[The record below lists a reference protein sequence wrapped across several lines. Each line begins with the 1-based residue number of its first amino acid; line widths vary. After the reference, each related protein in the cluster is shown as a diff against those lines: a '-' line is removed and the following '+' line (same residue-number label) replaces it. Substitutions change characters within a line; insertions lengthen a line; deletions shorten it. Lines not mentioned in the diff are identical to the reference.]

1 MQTQWSTG
9 ANDGHRSDGV
19 GGGPTSAGPEVA
31 DVVVAGEAT
40 GEVTPTPVASAH
52 VAAAHVAAD
61 HVVAAP
67 VGEPAAGG
75 AGGDDVEREAPSDGT
90 EGEEEAHRSA
100 VDAVDGLLD
109 EVELALARLDDGTYG
124 RCEECGAPI
133 DDARLAESP
142 IERTC
147 GACVIGGPGVGA
159 TVTRPPGVLDVPRA
173 TVAPVGLPA
182 ATGHHG
188 G

>member
-9 ANDGHRSDGV
+9 ANDGISDVGV
-19 GGGPTSAGPEVA
+19 GGGPMPVGPE
-31 DVVVAGEAT
+31 G
-40 GEVTPTPVASAH
+40 
-52 VAAAHVAAD
+52 AAD
-61 HVVAAP
+61 DAVRETD
-67 VGEPAAGG
+67 GESIGVPATAVDWSTAGG
-75 AGGDDVEREAPSDGT
+75 AGADDVLDEAAADGT
-90 EGEEEAHRSA
+90 EGEEEAHRWA

-133 DDARLAESP
+133 DDARLAGSP

-147 GACVIGGPGVGA
+147 GSCVIGGSGTAVEAASGA
-159 TVTRPPGVLDVPRA
+159 TGT
-173 TVAPVGLPA
+173 TVAPVGLTA
-182 ATGHHG
+182 ATGLHG